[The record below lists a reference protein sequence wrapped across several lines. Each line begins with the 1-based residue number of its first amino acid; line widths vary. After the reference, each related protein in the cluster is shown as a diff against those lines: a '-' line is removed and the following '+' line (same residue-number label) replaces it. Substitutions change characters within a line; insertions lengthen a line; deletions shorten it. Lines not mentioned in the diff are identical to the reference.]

1 MAQVQKKAV
10 NYNNEEITKPQIEVK
25 KTEKESSSKSKFL
38 KYYAKYMLCMGIVGQ
53 SLFYLQA
60 IKIFLTGNAQGV
72 SLSGF
77 TIALF
82 SSISWVIYG
91 HLLKDKILM
100 SVNIIA
106 VLGAILTL
114 AAILWAT

>member
-1 MAQVQKKAV
+1 MTD
-10 NYNNEEITKPQIEVK
+10 EEKFL
-25 KTEKESSSKSKFL
+25 KSNFL
-38 KYYAKYMLCMGIVGQ
+38 KYYEKYMLYMGIGGQ

-77 TIALF
+77 TIALI
-82 SSISWVIYG
+82 SLISWLIYG
-91 HLLKDKILM
+91 VLIKDKVLIR
-100 SVNIIA
+100 VNIIA

-114 AAILWAT
+114 SAILWVS